1 MRSSRFQYALLVL
14 VAVGSLTYYFTS
26 VIAALGEIYNHDAVH
41 LPLHFGYRLTVVS
54 GNTPEGFQ
62 AGIRWGDSVLAING
76 RPFTGY
82 AVLMDELRKSR
93 PDSPLAV
100 TFIPTPTPPDF
111 HMSPQ
116 VGQFN
121 FPGHPEL
128 THPGPPCTVSIQLQP
143 ATPQRPRFF
152 RLLTE
157 LYFLVIF
164 FPLGCL
170 LLAFW
175 VVASRP
181 RDKNAWFMLGI
192 LVYFAAIFGK
202 NTGYWGDAL
211 YALNAFWDQFWLE
224 AGPLSIMLFG
234 IYFPERAKLDERFPW
249 IKWLLISAAV
259 LFAPL
264 DFAWAYGFR
273 IHFASIHWL
282 SPILLKYYEVQT
294 IIFMVAIGIYFIALA
309 NKLYSSKRP
318 DDRRRLKILYW
329 GSTAANLPCFLI
341 VVYSLITG
349 RDFGDGVP
357 SWLLLAALFI
367 FTLFPIS
374 LAYVVVVHR
383 ALELR
388 ILLRQGTKYAL
399 ARTSIWIL
407 RAVLIIGIARAI
419 LNLLSHHPF
428 HLVDEVQLF
437 GLVALFIVFRFR
449 TAKLLSLRIDRKF
462 FREAYSSD
470 QTLAELAA
478 EAQSF
483 TDTNALMETVSGCI
497 NRALHVD
504 RIAILL
510 RSGEVF
516 CLQYASGFEARS
528 DLMLDANSETI
539 SSLTRSTGP
548 KTIYQD
554 NPRDWTVA
562 TTDAERVA
570 LRDLGAEM
578 LIPLPGR
585 NRLIGVLALGPKRS
599 EEPYSR
605 SDRGLLQSVAIH
617 TGLAIENSE
626 LVRTL
631 ASEAGQRERL
641 NREIEIAR
649 EVQERMFPQ
658 SLPIV
663 PGVDFAGC
671 CRPAQGVGGDYY
683 DFFELK
689 ERPGRARSL
698 GLAIGDVSGKGISA
712 ALLMASLRASLR
724 GMTRTSGDDLA
735 AVMQDINQLVYE
747 ASASNRYATFFYAQY
762 DPQQRLLSYVNAGHN
777 APVLLRR
784 SPVSS
789 EEALRL
795 GGCGPVVGLLPD
807 AEYQQT
813 NLPIEPGDIL
823 LAFTDGIS
831 ESMAI
836 NEEEW
841 GEDRM
846 ITCLRNHADLP
857 ASKLLERLM
866 DEATLFA
873 TGAPQYDDMT
883 LLVFKFSAVE
893 NQE

>member
-449 TAKLLSLRIDRKF
+449 TA
-462 FREAYSSD
+462 
-470 QTLAELAA
+470 

-631 ASEAGQRERL
+631 
-641 NREIEIAR
+641 
-649 EVQERMFPQ
+649 P
-658 SLPIV
+658 P
-663 PGVDFAGC
+663 
-671 CRPAQGVGGDYY
+671 
-683 DFFELK
+683 
-689 ERPGRARSL
+689 RPG
-698 GLAIGDVSGKGISA
+698 
-712 ALLMASLRASLR
+712 
-724 GMTRTSGDDLA
+724 
-735 AVMQDINQLVYE
+735 
-747 ASASNRYATFFYAQY
+747 
-762 DPQQRLLSYVNAGHN
+762 NAN
-777 APVLLRR
+777 A
-784 SPVSS
+784 
-789 EEALRL
+789 
-795 GGCGPVVGLLPD
+795 
-807 AEYQQT
+807 
-813 NLPIEPGDIL
+813 
-823 LAFTDGIS
+823 
-831 ESMAI
+831 
-836 NEEEW
+836 
-841 GEDRM
+841 
-846 ITCLRNHADLP
+846 
-857 ASKLLERLM
+857 
-866 DEATLFA
+866 
-873 TGAPQYDDMT
+873 
-883 LLVFKFSAVE
+883 
-893 NQE
+893 

>member
-1 MRSSRFQYALLVL
+1 MSDQRMRSSRFQYALLVL

-449 TAKLLSLRIDRKF
+449 TA
-462 FREAYSSD
+462 
-470 QTLAELAA
+470 

-631 ASEAGQRERL
+631 
-641 NREIEIAR
+641 
-649 EVQERMFPQ
+649 P
-658 SLPIV
+658 P
-663 PGVDFAGC
+663 
-671 CRPAQGVGGDYY
+671 
-683 DFFELK
+683 
-689 ERPGRARSL
+689 RPG
-698 GLAIGDVSGKGISA
+698 
-712 ALLMASLRASLR
+712 
-724 GMTRTSGDDLA
+724 
-735 AVMQDINQLVYE
+735 
-747 ASASNRYATFFYAQY
+747 
-762 DPQQRLLSYVNAGHN
+762 NAN
-777 APVLLRR
+777 A
-784 SPVSS
+784 
-789 EEALRL
+789 
-795 GGCGPVVGLLPD
+795 
-807 AEYQQT
+807 
-813 NLPIEPGDIL
+813 
-823 LAFTDGIS
+823 
-831 ESMAI
+831 
-836 NEEEW
+836 
-841 GEDRM
+841 
-846 ITCLRNHADLP
+846 
-857 ASKLLERLM
+857 
-866 DEATLFA
+866 
-873 TGAPQYDDMT
+873 
-883 LLVFKFSAVE
+883 
-893 NQE
+893 

>member
-1 MRSSRFQYALLVL
+1 
-14 VAVGSLTYYFTS
+14 
-26 VIAALGEIYNHDAVH
+26 
-41 LPLHFGYRLTVVS
+41 
-54 GNTPEGFQ
+54 
-62 AGIRWGDSVLAING
+62 
-76 RPFTGY
+76 
-82 AVLMDELRKSR
+82 
-93 PDSPLAV
+93 
-100 TFIPTPTPPDF
+100 
-111 HMSPQ
+111 
-116 VGQFN
+116 
-121 FPGHPEL
+121 
-128 THPGPPCTVSIQLQP
+128 
-143 ATPQRPRFF
+143 
-152 RLLTE
+152 
-157 LYFLVIF
+157 
-164 FPLGCL
+164 
-170 LLAFW
+170 
-175 VVASRP
+175 
-181 RDKNAWFMLGI
+181 
-192 LVYFAAIFGK
+192 
-202 NTGYWGDAL
+202 
-211 YALNAFWDQFWLE
+211 
-224 AGPLSIMLFG
+224 
-234 IYFPERAKLDERFPW
+234 
-249 IKWLLISAAV
+249 
-259 LFAPL
+259 
-264 DFAWAYGFR
+264 
-273 IHFASIHWL
+273 
-282 SPILLKYYEVQT
+282 
-294 IIFMVAIGIYFIALA
+294 
-309 NKLYSSKRP
+309 
-318 DDRRRLKILYW
+318 
-329 GSTAANLPCFLI
+329 
-341 VVYSLITG
+341 
-349 RDFGDGVP
+349 
-357 SWLLLAALFI
+357 
-367 FTLFPIS
+367 
-374 LAYVVVVHR
+374 
-383 ALELR
+383 
-388 ILLRQGTKYAL
+388 
-399 ARTSIWIL
+399 
-407 RAVLIIGIARAI
+407 
-419 LNLLSHHPF
+419 
-428 HLVDEVQLF
+428 
-437 GLVALFIVFRFR
+437 
-449 TAKLLSLRIDRKF
+449 
-462 FREAYSSD
+462 
-470 QTLAELAA
+470 
-478 EAQSF
+478 
-483 TDTNALMETVSGCI
+483 METVSGCI